1 MSRQNQDIDVN
12 KSFLAC
18 RCEAEHGKTFQ
29 KNSFLNSEETP
40 YTIPVY
46 DVGENSSQ
54 NNRYVTKNV
63 ELCGLGGEENLKKY
77 QGRIWTL
84 MLLCCN

>member
-1 MSRQNQDIDVN
+1 MN
-12 KSFLAC
+12 KTIFE
-18 RCEAEHGKTFQ
+18 RKNMIHFQ
-29 KNSFLNSEETP
+29 HPLRL
-40 YTIPVY
+40 IPVY

-84 MLLCCN
+84 LLLSLVV